1 MLLRSCGK
9 CGASFLKATGPQG
22 LEGDFR
28 IMLQCC
34 ALAAVMLESPEV
46 ICYSPNP
53 DVSCDPGHKSR
64 CKKLF
69 VQDRLRIMEL
79 EQQKRLT
86 MLEQQKLN
94 VLMQAL
100 SSSENVSTETSRA
113 AAKVAETA
121 TRTTEAASKAVVGAS
136 RVAQSVCVSKQV
148 VEAVNMMNG
157 PATVLSTSCR
167 DYVETTAI
175 LVTVLT

>member
-1 MLLRSCGK
+1 
-9 CGASFLKATGPQG
+9 
-22 LEGDFR
+22 
-28 IMLQCC
+28 
-34 ALAAVMLESPEV
+34 
-46 ICYSPNP
+46 
-53 DVSCDPGHKSR
+53 
-64 CKKLF
+64 
-69 VQDRLRIMEL
+69 MEL

-121 TRTTEAASKAVVGAS
+121 TRTTEAASKAVVEAS
-136 RVAQSVCVSKQV
+136 RVAESVCVSKQV